1 MSAPSAAPLECGAA
15 DFSRGAA
22 SHWAQGL
29 KSSDSVIHTS
39 GYAVMVAAS
48 EQLAAETSVAIDNI
62 GCLLDVADELPTGND
77 IVEKVLWDRMLV
89 FRDNMGQLL
98 AHGRQAPLVQAI
110 HTIYCK
116 LSPGRQVRVLIGA
129 EFYECYEK
137 IAQESH
143 RQGGLKLEDASIA
156 QLYSMLLDLVQRE
169 YAIQCVTEGK
179 ESFYMKNERAR
190 ELWSPVGDIRA
201 ARELDGGWALQAAPT
216 IGNVVAIDFDSPL
229 ARNHE
234 PRSGVLSQKLLECTT
249 EERELVVTKL
259 QQALD
264 IIDDLKPLYGA
275 LIRNCVRRIIV
286 RKSVEEA
293 DYRSSDTST
302 SPFGSEHAPRQ
313 PGSIRF
319 LNPHLSGCNLVNCVE
334 RLLHESTHNLLAAW
348 ETVNGVFVIN
358 DDQYRP
364 VSPWSG
370 NPIPNSSFVHATFIY
385 YMCRRLFQDL
395 LVSSYAKRANTKR
408 LIADRLS
415 NFTAGFLIN
424 HSIYDQLLLHTDPK
438 HEVRKVL
445 EELQDRVK
453 KQSEIQ

>member
-1 MSAPSAAPLECGAA
+1 LCSAASLGCGAA
-15 DFSRGAA
+15 DFSRVAAPSLGA
-22 SHWAQGL
+22 GL
-29 KSSDSVIHTS
+29 EKSGFSAS
-39 GYAVMVAAS
+39 GYAAMVAAS
-48 EQLAAETSVAIDNI
+48 EQLTAEASVVINNI
-62 GCLLDVADELPTGND
+62 GCLLDVADELSTGND
-77 IVEKVLWDRMLV
+77 IIERVLWDRMLV
-89 FRDNMGQLL
+89 FRGNMGQLL
-98 AHGRQAPLVQAI
+98 AHGKHAPLVQAI

-116 LSPGRQVRVLIGA
+116 LAPGRQARVLIGA

-137 IAQESH
+137 IAKECH
-143 RQGGLKLEDASIA
+143 RLGGLKLEEPNTA

-169 YAIQCVTEGK
+169 YAIQCVTEGR
-179 ESFYMKNERAR
+179 ESFYMKNERSR

-201 ARELDGGWALQAAPT
+201 VRDIDGSWDLQAAPT
-216 IGNVVAIDFDSPL
+216 IGNVIAVDFDSPL
-229 ARNHE
+229 ARNYE
-234 PRSGVLSQKLLECTT
+234 PRSGVLSQKLLECTA
-249 EERELVVTKL
+249 EERALVVAKL

-275 LIRNCVRRIIV
+275 LIRNCVRRVIV

-319 LNPHLSGCNLVNCVE
+319 LNPHLSGCNVVNCVE

-348 ETVNGVFVIN
+348 ETVNGTFVVN

-370 NPIPNSSFVHATFIY
+370 NLIPNSSFVHATFIY
-385 YMCRRLFQDL
+385 YMCRRLFQDFL
-395 LVSSYAKRANTKR
+395 TSSHVKRADTKR

-424 HSIYDQLLLHTDPK
+424 HSIYDQLLLHADPK
-438 HEVRKVL
+438 HDVRKVL

-453 KQSEIQ
+453 KQSDI